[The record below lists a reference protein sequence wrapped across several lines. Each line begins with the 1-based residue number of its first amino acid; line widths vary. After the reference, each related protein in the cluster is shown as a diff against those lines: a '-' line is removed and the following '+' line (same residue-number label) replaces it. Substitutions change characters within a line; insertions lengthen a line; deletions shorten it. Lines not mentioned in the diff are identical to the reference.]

1 LSLLAGNQPSRRRA
15 AAGLGLVSVL
25 WAALPGLSHAMFA
38 RLSDEELISRSELIV
53 VGEWLGQS
61 AVGAAA
67 LGERTPRLDLG
78 AIAIAE
84 VLKGPATQ
92 TVALVATPAANAA
105 NTARSGSDVAHKRG
119 ERGLW
124 LLRAKPGA
132 PAGIYLA
139 DHPQRFEADAARIE
153 ALRRL
158 LKR

>member
-38 RLSDEELISRSELIV
+38 RFSDDELISRSELIV

-67 LGERTPRLDLG
+67 LGESTPRLDLG

-92 TVALVATPAANAA
+92 TVALVATTAA